1 MHEFLVFTIS
11 GLTTAGIY
19 AITASGLT
27 LTYTT
32 TGVFN
37 FAHGATGMIAAF
49 SFWQMRYAWGWPT
62 PVAFAVCLLVLA
74 PAYGLFVEAAIMRR
88 LDGTSEATRLMVTVS
103 LLLSLVAASLWIWDP
118 NTARVA
124 RPLFTGQ
131 GFWIGTI
138 RIPYNDTIVLATALA
153 VAVGLRLLLYRTR
166 VGVAMR
172 ATVDDRSLAVMNG
185 ADPRSGARVAWA
197 VGTSLAAL
205 AGILVAPKLSLSPL
219 PITLLIVNAYAAAMI
234 GRLRSLP
241 MTFVGALILG
251 LANDYGVGYLPKI
264 TTGNQYILGF
274 RTVTPVAVLF
284 IALLVLPAAR
294 LRGHRVLRARETAPS
309 PTRAGSLVFAASV
322 VAGTVLVS
330 TVLSVGDL
338 FSITKMWGLA
348 IIALSMVPLVGYAG
362 RLSLCQLSL
371 AGIGAIVVGHL
382 GGQGNPVVLLWAAL
396 AAACVGAVVAL
407 PALRLSGIHLALAT
421 AAFAVA
427 LDRWIFSLP
436 AFTLF
441 GDRFAPFK
449 DGSLSF
455 QRLRFG
461 VFDVEGDQAFFIF
474 GAVVFSLLTLLVAAV
489 RRGEFGQRLLAM
501 KDSPA
506 ACATLGMDVRATTL
520 GVFMMSAAIAGIGG
534 AMFAMGVQNA
544 DATRFDF
551 IAGLPILLMMV
562 IAGLH
567 TPGAALAAGMFLGGP
582 ALANLFPSLPQLTGI
597 MVGLAGVGLG
607 RNPNG
612 FIQADLRPQWAPL
625 RETPRLLVAGVAAA
639 LAVWGLRVTGA
650 IDNWGWAIM
659 MVVVLVVL
667 PNTARLVV
675 RRRAA
680 HADSAPPDRDRAL
693 GLSAPVELLGLSA
706 AYRPHDVAV
715 LDRVLALPGGS
726 DGVA

>member
-37 FAHGATGMIAAF
+37 FAHGATGMLAAF
-49 SFWQMRYAWGWPT
+49 CFWQMRYGWGWPT
-62 PVAFAVCLLVLA
+62 LVAFAVCLFVLA

-88 LDGTSEATRLMVTVS
+88 LDGTSESTRLVVTVS
-103 LLLSLVAASLWIWDP
+103 LLAALVAASLWIWDP
-118 NTARVA
+118 NTPRVA
-124 RPLFTGQ
+124 RPLFAGE

-138 RIPYNDTIVLATALA
+138 RMPYNDLIVLVTALA

-172 ATVDDRSLAVMNG
+172 AAVDDRSLAVMNG
-185 ADPRSGARVAWA
+185 ADPRSGARVAWT
-197 VGTSLAAL
+197 VGTSLAVL

-264 TTGNQYILGF
+264 TTGNQYIIGF

-284 IALLVLPAAR
+284 VALLVLPATR
-294 LRGHRVLRARETAPS
+294 LRGHRALRTRETAPS
-309 PTRAGSLVFAASV
+309 PTRRGSLVFAASV
-322 VAGTVLVS
+322 VVGTVFLS

-348 IIALSMVPLVGYAG
+348 IVALSLVPLMGFAG

-371 AGIGAIVVGHL
+371 AGVGAVVAGHL
-382 GGQGNPVVLLWAAL
+382 GGSGNPLVLVGAAL

-427 LDRWIFSLP
+427 LDRWIFALP
-436 AFTLF
+436 HFTVF
-441 GDRFAPFK
+441 GNKFAPFR

-455 QRLRFG
+455 DRLRFG

-474 GAVVFSLLTLLVAAV
+474 GAVLFSLLTLLVSAV

-520 GVFMMSAAIAGIGG
+520 GVFMMSAAIAGVGG
-534 AMFAMGVQNA
+534 AMFGMGVQNA

-551 IAGLPILLMMV
+551 FGGLPILLMMV
-562 IAGLH
+562 IAGPH
-567 TPGAALAAGMFLGGP
+567 TAGAALATGMFLGGP
-582 ALANLFPSLPQLTGI
+582 HLANLFPNLPQLTGI
-597 MVGLAGVGLG
+597 MIGLAGVGLG

-612 FIQADLRPQWAPL
+612 FIQADIRPQWEPL
-625 RETPRLLVAGVAAA
+625 RQTPRLLVGGVVVA
-639 LAVWGLRVTGA
+639 LVIWGLRVTGA
-650 IDNWGWAIM
+650 LDNWGWAIM
-659 MVVVLVVL
+659 MVVLVVSL
-667 PNTARLVV
+667 PLTAGAVV
-675 RRRAA
+675 RRRKARSE
-680 HADSAPPDRDRAL
+680 SAPPHADRRL

-706 AYRPHDVAV
+706 GYERRDLAV

-726 DGVA
+726 DGAA